1 MHIISISITGDFA
14 ESIRSTINKEF
25 TTSFSSDICIKFIS
39 DSITT
44 KLIETI
50 QQTSQFLT
58 YSYTEVEFNIPEKYK
73 DAVSYFSDETL
84 NYFFIHNEN
93 IKKGFSLEKFYT
105 YINSLLLYDILNE
118 SVNFNYFSQQKE
130 SIKCITETI
139 KDFLIEQLIKTIFF
153 NFSSFKRKDAFD
165 LYLSRWEKY
174 NTDIICKLAE
184 LYWEQKKDISQL
196 FENKSFLKHNKTPV
210 KTIAFFS
217 IRARNGGT
225 ERVTA
230 SLCNMFADYK
240 INNINQFNIIL
251 ITEIPPQD
259 EEYSLSSRVI
269 RRTIPEGNSVNYYER
284 AKALN
289 KIIDDYNVDLYI
301 DGIWASASSFWD
313 SLIIKSNQRHPAFIS
328 YCHSL
333 CIFPY
338 ISNNIKVAESL
349 WYALRLVDGII
360 TLNQVDKNYWSNIN
374 SRTYLVKNP
383 CQFSNKKIER
393 ITSKNKDI
401 LWLARIDVGK
411 NIEDIFPIMEEVVK
425 EIPDAICRI
434 VGKGKPFLI
443 EKLLNERK
451 QKNLEKNIIFEG
463 FYPNVE
469 EYYKSA
475 RVFLSTSEIE
485 SYSLTIYES
494 AAFGIPLVAYELPYL
509 EYFKSFKGWT
519 TVPQRDT
526 HSAAQSIIKL
536 LKDDEYW
543 NEKSIQTYDSF
554 QKSEQTSLLQ
564 TWLNIIS
571 DLNEE
576 KPAAEETP
584 FYHTINQLLIF
595 QKQGLDNIYKIPGI
609 ARIDIKNIG
618 SSDNDVQIISCS
630 DTTSL
635 FKPVTFLCD
644 KDGNGQTYESESGA
658 VDFTVKTKGKGTL
671 KIWLRSPHKKNSR
684 GASVPFSIGYTK
696 FTVNNI
702 NILKKPCIKTH
713 DKPYIW
719 QQDVNDGDFF
729 SVHIEWNN
737 SYKTGI
743 EFEQEF
749 KINEKKLQ
757 EKDLVIHEKDSK
769 LKEKDKQIQEQNN
782 QIQERN
788 KQIQEQNKQIQ
799 EQNKQIHSKDT
810 TIQEKDRQINEL
822 KKLTVR
828 LKQER
833 SYIKVLLYTLK
844 HHGVKTT
851 LKKVKDKI
859 RKRLFY

>member
-1 MHIISISITGDFA
+1 MHIISLSITGVFA
-14 ESIRSTINKEF
+14 ESIRNQINKELKSNF
-25 TTSFSSDICIKFIS
+25 FEDICIKFIS
-39 DSITT
+39 DSVTT
-44 KLIETI
+44 KIIEDI
-50 QQTSQFLT
+50 QQNPTFLS
-58 YSYTEVEFNIPEKYK
+58 YSFSEEDIYVSEKYI
-73 DAVSYFSDETL
+73 DDISYFFDKTL
-84 NYFFIHNEN
+84 NYFFISSGNKN
-93 IKKGFSLEKFYT
+93 KTFSIESFST
-105 YINSLLLYDILNE
+105 YLNSLLLYNILRE
-118 SVNFNYFSQQKE
+118 SANLNSFSKE
-130 SIKCITETI
+130 KNNIINIAEIIKE
-139 KDFLIEQLIKTIFF
+139 FLIEQIIKIVFSRFSVFEQKKVF
-153 NFSSFKRKDAFD
+153 NLF
-165 LYLSRWEKY
+165 LSEYKNY
-174 NTDIICKLAE
+174 STDIICKLAE
-184 LYWEQKKDISQL
+184 LYWEEKKLISNL
-196 FENKSFLKHNKTPV
+196 FINNDLLKHEKEPV
-210 KTIAFFS
+210 KNIAFFS

-230 SLCNMFADYK
+230 SLCNMFAEYK
-240 INNINQFNIIL
+240 INNINQFNVIL

-259 EEYSLSSRVI
+259 EEYPLSSRII
-269 RRTIPEGNSVNYYER
+269 RKTIPEGNSKNYYAR
-284 AKALN
+284 AKVLN
-289 KIIDDYNVDLYI
+289 QIIEDYNIDLYI
-301 DGIWASASSFWD
+301 DGIWAGASSFWD

-338 ISNNIKVAESL
+338 ISNNIKAAESL

-475 RVFLSTSEIE
+475 RIFLSTSEIE

-584 FYHTINQLLIF
+584 FYHTIDQLLQF

-630 DTTSL
+630 DTTSF

-671 KIWLRSPHKKNSR
+671 KIWLRSPHIKNSR

-702 NILKKPCIKTH
+702 NILNNPCIKTH

-757 EKDLVIHEKDSK
+757 EKDLVIHEKDSG
-769 LKEKDKQIQEQNN
+769 LKEKDKQIQEL
-782 QIQERN
+782 
-788 KQIQEQNKQIQ
+788 
-799 EQNKQIHSKDT
+799 NKQIHSKDT

-828 LKQER
+828 LKKER

-844 HHGVKTT
+844 HHGLKTT
-851 LKKVKDKI
+851 LKKVRDKI
-859 RKRLFY
+859 RKR

>member
-1 MHIISISITGDFA
+1 MHIISLSITGVLA
-14 ESIRSTINKEF
+14 ESIRNKINKELNS
-25 TTSFSSDICIKFIS
+25 SFSEDLSVRFIS
-39 DSITT
+39 DFFDYR
-44 KLIETI
+44 LIETL
-50 QQTSQFLT
+50 QQNKTSLLT
-58 YSYTEVEFNIPEKYK
+58 YSFSTDEYFIPIEKKRIGYYYSEGILFYSFIQSEKY
-73 DAVSYFSDETL
+73 
-84 NYFFIHNEN
+84 I
-93 IKKGFSLEKFYT
+93 SLKELK
-105 YINSLLLYDILNE
+105 LYCDSIRLYEILEECICN
-118 SVNFNYFSQQKE
+118 NLHLQQQKE
-130 SIKCITETI
+130 VLLSFIEIIKEL
-139 KDFLIEQLIKTIFF
+139 LIEELLKIIFLRFSEFEQKEAFNLFF
-153 NFSSFKRKDAFD
+153 NNWKR
-165 LYLSRWEKY
+165 YR
-174 NTDIICKLAE
+174 TDIICKLAE
-184 LYWEQKKDISQL
+184 KYNNKKKELSQILQKSSLMQFKKRPI
-196 FENKSFLKHNKTPV
+196 

-217 IRARNGGT
+217 RQACNGGT

-230 SLCNMFADYK
+230 SLCNMFTNYTLNGK
-240 INNINQFNIIL
+240 SQFKVIL
-251 ITEIPPQD
+251 ITEQNNTTDDYP
-259 EEYSLSSRVI
+259 LSSQIIRIVI
-269 RRTIPEGNSVNYYER
+269 PNCKTDNYHIRANFLNS
-284 AKALN
+284 
-289 KIIDDYNVDLYI
+289 IIKEYNIDLYI
-301 DGIWASASSFWD
+301 NNILTSPLSFWD
-313 SLIIKSNQRHPAFIS
+313 LLTIKSNNFHPAYLS
-328 YCHSL
+328 YCHF
-333 CIFPY
+333 IFALPFAT
-338 ISNNIKVAESL
+338 SNSNSSMDF
-349 WYALRLVDGII
+349 WYTQNLADGII
-360 TLNQVDKNYWSNIN
+360 TLNQIDKNFWSSIN
-374 SRTYLVKNP
+374 SRTYMVKNP
-383 CQFSNKKIER
+383 CQFSNTKIKKN
-393 ITSKNKDI
+393 SSQNKDI
-401 LWLARIDVGK
+401 LWVARVDAGK
-411 NIEDIFPIMEEVVK
+411 NVEDVFLIMEEVIK
-425 EIPDAICRI
+425 EIPDAVCRI
-434 VGKGKPFLI
+434 VGKGKPFYI
-443 EKLLNERK
+443 EKLLEERK
-451 QKNLEKNIIFEG
+451 RRNLEKNIIFEG

-584 FYHTINQLLIF
+584 FYHTIDQLLQF

-671 KIWLRSPHKKNSR
+671 KIWLRSPHIKNSR

-702 NILKKPCIKTH
+702 NILKNPCIKTH

-729 SVHIEWNN
+729 SIHIEWNN

-769 LKEKDKQIQEQNN
+769 LKEKDKQIQD
-782 QIQERN
+782 
-788 KQIQEQNKQIQ
+788 QNKQIQ

-828 LKQER
+828 LKKER